1 MQISG
6 YKILITIIL
15 MAGLSI
21 AGFRRQGP
29 EPLHIDYPVY
39 FGNRTFVPDDNPTTV
54 EGVAL
59 GRRLFYEKA
68 LSANQQISC
77 GTCHR
82 QELAFTDGTVFST
95 GVDGTLQP
103 RNTMSLVN
111 LLWVRN
117 FFWDGRV
124 AGLEMQ
130 AAIPLA
136 NAHEMGQ
143 SLEASAA
150 LLSKMPAYKSLFSKA
165 FGTDSI
171 TGEGIVKAISQFERT
186 LVSANA
192 PYDQYLRGEYE
203 PTPSELNGIRLF
215 YGNPDAARNIRGAG
229 CAHCHGGPKTY
240 IELYYNNGL
249 DAVPADSGREK
260 ISGQSYDR
268 GRFRVVSLRNIALTA
283 PYMHDGRF
291 NTLKEV
297 LSHYNEHIK
306 PSKTLSPFLQ
316 GVGNSNAPDGLT
328 LGLTDDEKKDLVAFL
343 RMLTDDGLIKDKRF
357 SNPSSITK

>member
-1 MQISG
+1 MQVSG
-6 YKILITIIL
+6 YKILISIL
-15 MAGLSI
+15 LVAGLSI
-21 AGFRRQGP
+21 AGFHRQGP
-29 EPLHIDYPVY
+29 EPLHIDYPAY
-39 FGNRTFVPDDNPTTV
+39 FGNRTFIPDDNPTTV

-59 GRRLFYEKA
+59 GRRLFYEKR
-68 LSANQQISC
+68 LSVSRQMSC

-82 QELAFTDGTVFST
+82 QELAFTDGKVFSE
-95 GVDGTLQP
+95 GADGSLQP

-130 AAIPLA
+130 AAVPLT

-143 SLEASAA
+143 SLAVSAA
-150 LLSKMPAYKSLFSKA
+150 LLSGEPVYRSLFSKA
-165 FGTDSI
+165 FGTDSM
-171 TGEGIVKAISQFERT
+171 TGEGIVKALSQFERT

-192 PYDQYLRGEYE
+192 PYDQYLRGDYQ
-203 PTPSELNGIRLF
+203 PTVAELNGISLF
-215 YGNPDAARNIRGAG
+215 YGNPDAARNVRGAG

-240 IELYYNNGL
+240 IELYHNNGL
-249 DAVPADSGREK
+249 DSIPANPGRELV
-260 ISGQSYDR
+260 SGQSYDR

-291 NTLKEV
+291 KTLEEV

-306 PSKTLSPFLQ
+306 LSKTLSPFLQ
-316 GVGNSNAPDGLT
+316 GVGNSNALDGLT
-328 LGLTDDEKKDLVAFL
+328 LGLTDSEKKDLLAFMH
-343 RMLTDDGLIKDKRF
+343 MLTDPTFISDKRF
-357 SNPSSITK
+357 SDPFQD

>member
-1 MQISG
+1 MQVSG
-6 YKILITIIL
+6 YKILISIL
-15 MAGLSI
+15 LVAGLSI

-29 EPLHIDYPVY
+29 EPLRIDYPAY

-68 LSANQQISC
+68 LSASQQISC
-77 GTCHR
+77 GTCHK
-82 QELAFTDGTVFST
+82 QELAFTDGKVFST
-95 GVDGTLQP
+95 GVDGSLQP

-124 AGLEMQ
+124 TGLEMQ
-130 AAIPLA
+130 AAVPLT
-136 NAHEMGQ
+136 NDHEMGQ
-143 SLEASAA
+143 SLEVSAA
-150 LLSKMPAYKSLFSKA
+150 LLSKDVAYRSLFSKA

-171 TGEGIVKAISQFERT
+171 TGEGIVKALSQFERT
-186 LVSANA
+186 LVSANS
-192 PYDQYLRGEYE
+192 PYDRYLRGEYQ
-203 PTPSELNGIRLF
+203 PRAAELNGISLF
-215 YGNPDAARNIRGAG
+215 YGNPDAVRNLRGAG

-240 IELYYNNGL
+240 IELYHNNGL
-249 DAVPADSGREK
+249 DTIPADSGREK
-260 ISGQSYDR
+260 VSGQSYDR

-291 NTLKEV
+291 NTLEEV

-306 PSKTLSPFLQ
+306 RSKTLSPFLQ

-328 LGLTDDEKKDLVAFL
+328 LGLTDREKKDLLAFL
-343 RMLTDDGLIKDKRF
+343 QMLTDSTFITDKRF
-357 SNPSSITK
+357 SDPFR